1 MNFGNTTQGRR
12 LDRFYG
18 GRASRG
24 RNSQQNRLAAF
35 YGRGSG
41 LSSGG

>member
-1 MNFGNTTQGRR
+1 MNFGNTRQGQR
-12 LDRFYG
+12 LRNYYG
-18 GRASRG
+18 GRSRA

-41 LSSGG
+41 LSNGG